1 MNRWRRAMDLAWEA
15 FQHPASSQDDL
26 NVGVPGVPAKGD
38 APALCPTTI
47 KSEKYNKD
55 NNLSASNDLISSATV
70 GVEHLEYGDIE
81 ERAAIVQFDGD
92 LPPDDEELA
101 SPIRDTSESRPAIAA
116 PTPEEIAADWSQAF
130 GMPVKRVEGYQA
142 MAGNNPGSIL
152 ARRWSGLMVAVAVI
166 FRRWARQTI
175 ALGWDELDLIG
186 AHPRYPVQRIDH
198 QGLCWFIGHDTEL
211 LALTNTA
218 ARFREPSGAVQSV
231 SRKPIKEPG
240 DARIWDLCKSRSE

>member
-15 FQHPASSQDDL
+15 FEHPAYSQDDS
-26 NVGVPGVPAKGD
+26 NVGVPGVPIKNNNNKNNELIEISARTPHGIQGVRGD
-38 APALCPTTI
+38 PAEDRFPALCST
-47 KSEKYNKD
+47 
-55 NNLSASNDLISSATV
+55 
-70 GVEHLEYGDIE
+70 
-81 ERAAIVQFDGD
+81 
-92 LPPDDEELA
+92 
-101 SPIRDTSESRPAIAA
+101 AIAA

-130 GMPVKRVEGYQA
+130 GVPVEWAEGYQA
-142 MAGNNPGSIL
+142 MAGNNPGSIP

-166 FRRWARQTI
+166 FERWARQAI

-211 LALTNTA
+211 LALTDPA
-218 ARFREPSGAVQSV
+218 ARFRKPSGAVQSV